1 MGAKILFVED
11 DEALAMGT
19 SYVLESEGM
28 QVIRVDDCQSAKRL
42 WSGKEDQVFD
52 LVLLDVMLPDGDGF
66 ALCQWL
72 KSEQEDIPVIFLT
85 ALEDEG
91 NVVHGLQYGD
101 DYVTKP
107 FRTKELVARILANI
121 RKYKIPDT
129 GIRNGMT
136 ASEEGVYQ
144 NGELCLNEKEM
155 LVYRNKERI
164 ELTRSEYRLFQIL
177 IHHAGQ
183 ILTREQLMEQLW
195 SVDEA
200 FVDDNT
206 LSVYMRRLRQK
217 LGCDEEK
224 SYISTIRGVGY
235 RMELGKRIFMEKPCT
250 DGGKRVCFFS
260 AWQIPLRIFCGYQ
273 WDYGGIGRSDLFVA
287 VWGLVFE
294 KIMRSGGPGGRYF

>member
-1 MGAKILFVED
+1 
-11 DEALAMGT
+11 
-19 SYVLESEGM
+19 
-28 QVIRVDDCQSAKRL
+28 
-42 WSGKEDQVFD
+42 
-52 LVLLDVMLPDGDGF
+52 
-66 ALCQWL
+66 
-72 KSEQEDIPVIFLT
+72 
-85 ALEDEG
+85 
-91 NVVHGLQYGD
+91 
-101 DYVTKP
+101 
-107 FRTKELVARILANI
+107 
-121 RKYKIPDT
+121 
-129 GIRNGMT
+129 MT

-235 RMELGKRIFMEKPCT
+235 RMELTGREREGRI
-250 DGGKRVCFFS
+250 
-260 AWQIPLRIFCGYQ
+260 
-273 WDYGGIGRSDLFVA
+273 
-287 VWGLVFE
+287 
-294 KIMRSGGPGGRYF
+294 

>member
-1 MGAKILFVED
+1 M
-11 DEALAMGT
+11 
-19 SYVLESEGM
+19 
-28 QVIRVDDCQSAKRL
+28 
-42 WSGKEDQVFD
+42 
-52 LVLLDVMLPDGDGF
+52 
-66 ALCQWL
+66 

-235 RMELGKRIFMEKPCT
+235 RMELAGREREGRI
-250 DGGKRVCFFS
+250 
-260 AWQIPLRIFCGYQ
+260 
-273 WDYGGIGRSDLFVA
+273 
-287 VWGLVFE
+287 
-294 KIMRSGGPGGRYF
+294 

>member
-19 SYVLESEGM
+19 SYVVESEGM
-28 QVIRVDDCQSAKRL
+28 QVIRVDDCRSAKRL
-42 WSGKEDQVFD
+42 WSRKEDQVFD

-121 RKYKIPDT
+121 RKYKIPDA

-235 RMELGKRIFMEKPCT
+235 RMELAGREREGRI
-250 DGGKRVCFFS
+250 
-260 AWQIPLRIFCGYQ
+260 
-273 WDYGGIGRSDLFVA
+273 
-287 VWGLVFE
+287 
-294 KIMRSGGPGGRYF
+294 

>member
-101 DYVTKP
+101 DYV
-107 FRTKELVARILANI
+107 
-121 RKYKIPDT
+121 
-129 GIRNGMT
+129 
-136 ASEEGVYQ
+136 YQ

-235 RMELGKRIFMEKPCT
+235 RMELAGREREGRI
-250 DGGKRVCFFS
+250 
-260 AWQIPLRIFCGYQ
+260 
-273 WDYGGIGRSDLFVA
+273 
-287 VWGLVFE
+287 
-294 KIMRSGGPGGRYF
+294 